1 MQLKDAVSIKASKNN
16 SQINKAD
23 KIRHYLLNTIKDEL
37 KLKRINKINYIFS
50 IVENIENHKKTMSKS
65 TSNES
70 HDNLSDDSS
79 SSNDISCEEVE
90 EILIF
95 KKY

>member
-1 MQLKDAVSIKASKNN
+1 MQLKDALLIKSSKNN

-23 KIRHYLLNTIKDEL
+23 KVRHYLLNTIKEEL
-37 KLKRINKINYIFS
+37 NSKKINKINYIFS
-50 IVENIENHKKTMSKS
+50 IVENNENHKKTMSKS
-65 TSNES
+65 TSDES
-70 HDNLSDDSS
+70 HDNLSDDGS